1 MPKNPLL
8 KRGGGCFW
16 GVLGVCVFGVW
27 CGVCVSGVWV
37 CGCVGIRGFGA
48 RGDLGGPVADR
59 GGFRGRVCAGCVGV
73 CDVVVWCV
81 GSWRHLGP

>member
-1 MPKNPLL
+1 MFL
-8 KRGGGCFW
+8 GCFGSVRIW
-16 GVLGVCVFGVW
+16 GFRGFGVFGCAW
-27 CGVCVSGVWV
+27 CVWV

-59 GGFRGRVCAGCVGV
+59 GGFRGRGVRGCVGV
-73 CDVVVWCV
+73 WDVVVWCV